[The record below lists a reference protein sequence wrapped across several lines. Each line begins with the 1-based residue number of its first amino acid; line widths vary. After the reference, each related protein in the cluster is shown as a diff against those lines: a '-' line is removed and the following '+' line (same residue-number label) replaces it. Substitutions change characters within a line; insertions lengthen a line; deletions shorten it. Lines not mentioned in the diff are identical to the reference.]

1 MARRLLNNTRLFL
14 RVTFGFRKKMTIK
27 GQRRKEA
34 GSVTFSQK
42 INALFLISGK
52 KGRGEQG
59 GGGEGQR
66 VRQVQVGSAPA
77 YFENFPA
84 IF

>member
-1 MARRLLNNTRLFL
+1 M
-14 RVTFGFRKKMTIK
+14 TFP
-27 GQRRKEA
+27 
-34 GSVTFSQK
+34 QK

-52 KGRGEQG
+52 KDRGEQG

-77 YFENFPA
+77 YFENDNNNNFS
-84 IF
+84 IFLQYFEVWIYERRLHLLKAQEN